1 MPCLFDVMK
10 IFVFFFVQG
19 EVLNRKSGL

>member
-10 IFVFFFVQG
+10 IFFFFFVQG
-19 EVLNRKSGL
+19 EVLNRKSEL